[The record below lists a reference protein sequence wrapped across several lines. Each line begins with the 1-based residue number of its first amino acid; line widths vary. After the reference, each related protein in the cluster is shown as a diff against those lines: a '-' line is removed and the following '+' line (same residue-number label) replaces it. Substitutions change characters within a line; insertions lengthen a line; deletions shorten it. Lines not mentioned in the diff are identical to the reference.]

1 MLNEYKEKLEMQR
14 EVLKALPRNN
24 GKNNKLYKEKILELI
39 DLYKK
44 DNSLLIEEIEKRNKR
59 YKTLDDTSLYDDINK
74 QISDVYVKL
83 DSINKYSS
91 SFEKSKL
98 DKILFDLSNFSSG
111 NLEEVNENILKAID
125 IFKVVGIRLS
135 KDDFNYSYYA
145 DLYMDKFLD
154 SLVNNSIDNEVL
166 KMFFDDIYWKCPDI
180 ISHIMINFKYL
191 YYVNKKMFDLYYDK
205 ISSSYEN
212 IYNEYALLYN
222 KRIDYIKN
230 SKGFFIGKF
239 LNKELDINNYTSD
252 KINKAYNAIIKEGFN
267 EKVNDDVINLLHSLY
282 EYKNYL
288 NFKYIIDDIR
298 TLHKEKDKYKN
309 IFVNKKKEIN
319 KEEAK
324 LFKDNKKLFKMVSKG
339 NMKKFNYYNKLI
351 NERIS
356 KIKVLYEELDKNYFL
371 EKVSLLGSDSSLYDT
386 LNLALSNFNYLN
398 DIMKRNGKEV
408 DLEIIYLKELVFYP
422 YINII
427 NNVLIE
433 DEKDISLIIR
443 DRYNLFG
450 LDISEEE
457 ILIDNLDNTINEI
470 NTIII
475 SSIMKRLGISENMI
489 KFILNSENTLK

>member
-1 MLNEYKEKLEMQR
+1 M
-14 EVLKALPRNN
+14 
-24 GKNNKLYKEKILELI
+24 
-39 DLYKK
+39 
-44 DNSLLIEEIEKRNKR
+44 
-59 YKTLDDTSLYDDINK
+59 
-74 QISDVYVKL
+74 
-83 DSINKYSS
+83 
-91 SFEKSKL
+91 
-98 DKILFDLSNFSSG
+98 
-111 NLEEVNENILKAID
+111 
-125 IFKVVGIRLS
+125 
-135 KDDFNYSYYA
+135 
-145 DLYMDKFLD
+145 
-154 SLVNNSIDNEVL
+154 
-166 KMFFDDIYWKCPDI
+166 
-180 ISHIMINFKYL
+180 
-191 YYVNKKMFDLYYDK
+191 
-205 ISSSYEN
+205 
-212 IYNEYALLYN
+212 
-222 KRIDYIKN
+222 
-230 SKGFFIGKF
+230 
-239 LNKELDINNYTSD
+239 
-252 KINKAYNAIIKEGFN
+252 
-267 EKVNDDVINLLHSLY
+267 
-282 EYKNYL
+282 
-288 NFKYIIDDIR
+288 
-298 TLHKEKDKYKN
+298 
-309 IFVNKKKEIN
+309 NKKKEIN

-339 NMKKFNYYNKLI
+339 NMKKYNYYNKLI